1 MSPVLV
7 IGIGNEYR
15 SDDGVGLVV
24 ARELRARN
32 LPSMQIIEC
41 GGDGAALME
50 AWETASRVILI
61 DATACG
67 SKPGT
72 IYCLDASTR
81 SIPIGLSFHS
91 THAFSVAEAIEL
103 ARTLDQL
110 PPYLLVYAIEG
121 ENFRAGVGLSPE
133 VQNAAREV
141 IERVTCEVP
150 SKPT

>member
-1 MSPVLV
+1 MPPVLV

-32 LPSMQIIEC
+32 LPSTQIIEC
-41 GGDGAALME
+41 SGDGAALME

-61 DATACG
+61 DATASG

-72 IYCLDASTR
+72 IYRFDASTR
-81 SIPIGLSFHS
+81 SIPTDLSFHS

-110 PPYLLVYAIEG
+110 PPYLLVYAIER
-121 ENFRAGVGLSPE
+121 ENFSAGVGLSPE

-141 IERVTCEVP
+141 IECVKMSLTKV
-150 SKPT
+150 